1 MIVLLRL
8 QAQRVCSDLADSW
21 DSMGGIA
28 TETSDVFCSS
38 VQGHQ
43 VLEVDTQ
50 GDGQGGF
57 DSRMMRWGR
66 CVVVGGMWGLFGK
79 VDKMMLVLVHLTE
92 YR

>member
-1 MIVLLRL
+1 MFFYAYRHNASVRIWRILGILWVVLPQRHRTFSAL
-8 QAQRVCSDLADSW
+8 QYR
-21 DSMGGIA
+21 
-28 TETSDVFCSS
+28 
-38 VQGHQ
+38 QGHQ

>member
-1 MIVLLRL
+1 MVLPQRHRTFSAL
-8 QAQRVCSDLADSW
+8 QYR
-21 DSMGGIA
+21 
-28 TETSDVFCSS
+28 
-38 VQGHQ
+38 QGHQ